1 MMLLPGFL
9 KALFSPDKN
18 LYFALR
24 NLLGFYPNNISIF
37 KLAFTHRSVATEVK
51 DGMKISNERLEYLGD
66 AILGAVVAE
75 FLFKK
80 FPFKDE
86 GFLTEMRSR
95 MVSRDH
101 LNKLAVKMGV
111 NILMEV
117 NNNGF
122 RQKSMYGDGF
132 EALVGAIYLDQGY
145 ANSKKF
151 VLTRVIRNHMD
162 LDLIQTQDTNYK
174 SRLLEFAQK
183 QRKELR
189 YDLVEEL
196 MQRKVKNYLV
206 EVYYDGETLGR
217 GMDVSKKKAEQI
229 AALKSIEI
237 LTERGLKIE

>member
-1 MMLLPGFL
+1 MKLLPGFL
-9 KALFSPDKN
+9 KANFSPDKKLFLA
-18 LYFALR
+18 LY

-95 MVSRDH
+95 MVSREN

-111 NILMEV
+111 NNLIESNL
-117 NNNGF
+117 GGS

-132 EALVGAIYLDQGY
+132 EALIGAIYLDQGY
-145 ANSKKF
+145 APTQRFILN
-151 VLTRVIRNHMD
+151 RVVRNHID
-162 LDLIQTQDTNYK
+162 LDLMQAQDNNYK
-174 SRLLEFAQK
+174 SRLLEFAQRQK
-183 QRKELR
+183 KELR
-189 YDLVEEL
+189 YDVVEEL
-196 MQRKVKNYLV
+196 VQRKVKHYV
-206 EVYYDGETLGR
+206 IEVFYDGETLGR
-217 GMDVSKKKAEQI
+217 GMDISKKKAEQI
-229 AALKSIEI
+229 AAQKSLEM
-237 LTERGLKIE
+237 LSERGVLVL